1 MGEFV
6 LPMAVC
12 HNHSI
17 RYTHTPQPGIF
28 LTDFYGEKTSELL
41 KEGVEITLVWQS
53 PLRKKVRGE
62 RKRVGNGEH
71 LKICANNR
79 ASLGTPTACIH
90 LFKRANFWKME
101 ARAQANRERESQ
113 KTAGATLCQMPSSK
127 WRQILEGALGI
138 LFSPV
143 PEDAIT
149 VRYCLQGEQG
159 EVKGLGAGCL
169 FCMSPWFDTARQLV
183 NSLNQ
188 GSNIN
193 SHSFHSLTVC
203 RLDNV
208 KHPNITA
215 ILCLCVCVCVRGEIW
230 MFMCTWCCIGAV
242 SEYVGEGPASAFHS
256 KHRTF
261 WETHGE
267 VWLIGRAYYIAMA
280 FLCTIQ

>member
-1 MGEFV
+1 M
-6 LPMAVC
+6 
-12 HNHSI
+12 
-17 RYTHTPQPGIF
+17 
-28 LTDFYGEKTSELL
+28 
-41 KEGVEITLVWQS
+41 
-53 PLRKKVRGE
+53 
-62 RKRVGNGEH
+62 
-71 LKICANNR
+71 CANSR
-79 ASLGTPTACIH
+79 ASLGTSAAFIH
-90 LFKRANFWKME
+90 LFKRANFWKMV
-101 ARAQANRERESQ
+101 ADVQANRESEREGP
-113 KTAGATLCQMPSSK
+113 KTAAVMGLRVGRHICQMPFSK
-127 WRQILEGALGI
+127 WTQVLEGALGI

-159 EVKGLGAGCL
+159 ELKGLGGGCL

-215 ILCLCVCVCVRGEIW
+215 ILCLCVCVYVFRGEIW

-242 SEYVGEGPASAFHS
+242 SVDMGEGPASAFRS

-261 WETHGE
+261 WETRGK
-267 VWLIGRAYYIAMA
+267 VRLIGRVYCIAMA
-280 FLCTIQ
+280 FLCTMQ